1 MDVLYPKKVITMK
14 IMAICGSGLG
24 SSFMV
29 EMNIKKVLKK
39 LDIEAEVEHSD
50 LSSATPGAADL
61 FVMVPSWIL
70 LTVFTPWF
78 SRTCKII
85 LPSSAPSVSI
95 FEPTLTGSAAC
106 SGRLIRAAS
115 ASVPE
120 SQLVVITN
128 IIDINELEAQ
138 LRAWFARQ

>member
-1 MDVLYPKKVITMK
+1 M
-14 IMAICGSGLG
+14 
-24 SSFMV
+24 
-29 EMNIKKVLKK
+29 
-39 LDIEAEVEHSD
+39 EHSD

-61 FVMVPSWIL
+61 FVMAKDIA
-70 LTVFTPWF
+70 T
-78 SRTCKII
+78 
-85 LPSSAPSVSI
+85 
-95 FEPTLTGSAAC
+95 
-106 SGRLIRAAS
+106 S

>member
-1 MDVLYPKKVITMK
+1 MK

-29 EMNIKKVLKK
+29 EMNK
-39 LDIEAEVEHSD
+39 LEIEAEVEHSD

-61 FVMVPSWIL
+61 FVMAKDI
-70 LTVFTPWF
+70 
-78 SRTCKII
+78 
-85 LPSSAPSVSI
+85 
-95 FEPTLTGSAAC
+95 
-106 SGRLIRAAS
+106 AAS

-120 SQLVVITN
+120 SQLVVINN

-138 LRAWFARQ
+138 LRAWFERQ